1 MTMKEEISAEL
12 GVLLADL
19 GESAERFGQ
28 TCIDLVTVLTVGAL
42 IAFACA
48 SQTASQTAGPFVDVS
63 PQITGALTER
73 SALATCGVTSALSAA
88 DAAPRSCIETR
99 VLEPVA
105 S

>member
-1 MTMKEEISAEL
+1 MVMKDEISAEL

-28 TCIDLVTVLTVGAL
+28 TCIDVVTVLTVGAL

-48 SQTASQTAGPFVDVS
+48 AQPTVGAL
-63 PQITGALTER
+63 PQRTGAALTVS
-73 SALATCGVTSALSAA
+73 SALVTCGATNALI
-88 DAAPRSCIETR
+88 APDPAHRTCIETR
-99 VLEPVA
+99 VLEPAA